1 MVRLLLALCLIA
13 VPGSSARAEDKAAK
27 DDDGAASSDE
37 KPVTVNPGGEYHG
50 VAPGA
55 QNLPPHPPKL
65 PMRKGPQ
72 RLTWSGFQI
81 KDGIP
86 TVFVEVTGSPNYSV
100 EEQKDA
106 LVVTLRNTVV
116 PIRNNRR
123 PLRVEEFGTAVKTV
137 ETESHGA
144 TTRVVI
150 HGDGPLG
157 HQERIEPA
165 HGGFQLLVIQ
175 VNKK

>member
-1 MVRLLLALCLIA
+1 MVRLLLALSLFA
-13 VPGSSARAEDKAAK
+13 VEARADDKSAK
-27 DDDGAASSDE
+27 DGAAETSLDD

-55 QNLPPHPPKL
+55 QNLPPRPPKM
-65 PMRKGPQ
+65 PVRKGPQ

-81 KDGIP
+81 KDGVP
-86 TVFVEVTGSPNYSV
+86 TVFVELTGSPNYSV
-100 EEQKDA
+100 EAQKDS

-123 PLRVEEFGTAVKTV
+123 PLRVEEFGTPVKTV

-157 HQERIEPA
+157 HSERIEPA

-175 VNKK
+175 VSKK